1 MRLIMNIDS
10 RNGVHTMA
18 KRNPVE
24 KKIQRKC
31 YVVGLI
37 AFVSAL
43 FLAYFLLE
51 NIKKN
56 EQAAVTY
63 TAQDTVR
70 RIQSQLDEYVTCSN
84 VLENVILA
92 GYELNEE
99 GFSTLAS
106 MLPNEDGVV
115 KAFELAP
122 KGVVAEIYPMEE
134 NAEAIGLDLLT
145 AHERAVDAKLA
156 KESMEYTIAGPFE
169 LRQGGTGA
177 LLLNPVYQMN
187 TTEQQ
192 EFWGFIV
199 LVIDWD
205 KFVAKMGLDRLS
217 EADYCYRI
225 WKEDSVTGEPN
236 VLVQCPHT
244 FPKDRLTVDCTLPND
259 RWYFDIIPS
268 DGWIPISYWI
278 SDVVICYV
286 LSLLIVVLFYLLFMK
301 RYHEQQ
307 YAEKLQLSA
316 AEAQEASEAKTRFLF
331 NMSHDIRTPMNAI
344 MGFTELLNRNLD
356 DQEKARGYLRKIQN
370 ASSLLLT
377 IINQVLEMAR
387 IESGTVTLKLE
398 ATDLSA
404 LFHSVNTVFEADIQ
418 KKNIQYSEDAH
429 VPHKFAYCDKTKLE
443 EIYLNIVSN
452 AIKYTP
458 DGHAIRVEIHELP
471 SEDKKKACY
480 RFTCEDSGIGMSA
493 DYLPHI
499 FDEFSR
505 EHTTTENKV
514 VGTGLGLPIVKSL
527 IEQMGGTI
535 QVESTQGVGTKFT
548 VDLTLTLASR
558 EEVYSSP
565 EALAEAEHA
574 KLRGRRILLAEDNE
588 LNAEIAIELLGE
600 KGLLIERAADGEE
613 CCTMLAQAPEGYYD
627 LVLMDIQMPRMN
639 GYEAAAKIRGMADV
653 KKAGIPIIAMTA
665 NAFAEDRQAA
675 LDAGMNAHVAKP
687 IDMAVL
693 LPTLL
698 RWL

>member
-1 MRLIMNIDS
+1 
-10 RNGVHTMA
+10 MA

-56 EQAAVTY
+56 EQAAATY
-63 TAQDTVR
+63 TAQNTVR

-156 KESMEYTIAGPFE
+156 KDSMEYTIAGPFE

-177 LLLNPVYQMN
+177 LLFNPVYQMN
-187 TTEQQ
+187 TMEQQ

-268 DGWIPISYWI
+268 NGWIPISYWI
-278 SDVVICYV
+278 SDVVICYA
-286 LSLLIVVLFYLLFMK
+286 LSLLIAVLFYLLFMK

-356 DQEKARGYLRKIQN
+356 DHEKARGYLRKIQN
-370 ASSLLLT
+370 ASNLLLT

-398 ATDLSA
+398 AADLSA

-574 KLRGRRILLAEDNE
+574 KLRGRRILLAEDND

-627 LVLMDIQMPRMN
+627 LILMDIQMPRMN